1 MSHITATLERCM
13 VVICTFQVSDWGSI
27 QEYYDPPSQTG
38 EVLESERELRAC
50 RASYLFMRCHHL
62 VHFMGLRTNPT
73 LWK

>member
-1 MSHITATLERCM
+1 MATLGRCM

-38 EVLESERELRAC
+38 EVMEIKGELSALW
-50 RASYLFMRCHHL
+50 ASCLFMRCHQL
-62 VHFMGLRTNPT
+62 VHFMGLRTNPK